1 MEHDAK
7 VKRAVF
13 IENAVKIQE
22 TFGFANPPEI
32 LKAVQTY
39 AGHWYGSMLWNLFG
53 EKAGMIFNSWSTAVK
68 VTWDVPRST
77 HRFLVDN
84 LLAVD
89 FLTVKQDLIGR
100 YVNFFSGLL
109 KSLSPEV
116 RIVASM
122 VGRSARSTTGK
133 NMLGIERET
142 GLDPWTAKAW
152 SVRQEV
158 PRAEVPPGE
167 GWRVQYLSKLLL
179 ARREMMVMCQDVEQV
194 NVLIDSLRSS
204 RYVL

>member
-1 MEHDAK
+1 
-7 VKRAVF
+7 
-13 IENAVKIQE
+13 
-22 TFGFANPPEI
+22 
-32 LKAVQTY
+32 
-39 AGHWYGSMLWNLFG
+39 
-53 EKAGMIFNSWSTAVK
+53 MIFNSWSTAVK

-84 LLAVD
+84 LLAAD
-89 FLTVKQDLIGR
+89 FLTVKQDLIGP

-142 GLDPWTAKAW
+142 GMDPWTAKAW
-152 SVRQEV
+152 SVRKEV

-194 NVLIDSLRSS
+194 NVLIDSLCSS
-204 RYVL
+204 

>member
-1 MEHDAK
+1 
-7 VKRAVF
+7 
-13 IENAVKIQE
+13 
-22 TFGFANPPEI
+22 
-32 LKAVQTY
+32 
-39 AGHWYGSMLWNLFG
+39 MLWNLFG

-84 LLAVD
+84 LLAAD

-109 KSLSPEV
+109 KSHSPEV

-158 PRAEVPPGE
+158 PRSE
-167 GWRVQYLSKLLL
+167 G
-179 ARREMMVMCQDVEQV
+179 
-194 NVLIDSLRSS
+194 
-204 RYVL
+204 